1 MNPEYPFEIL
11 IKTVKTIRSL
21 KHAAGFKTQIIP
33 SVTIY
38 ITDNPT
44 YLGIVLNNWEK
55 VLHMVKSEQMVVHY
69 TDTQDSETVFLW
81 SCNPNEIL
89 QTPLSV

>member
-21 KHAAGFKTQIIP
+21 KHDAGFKTQIIP

-69 TDTQDSETVFLW
+69 TDTQDSENSFLM
-81 SCNPNEIL
+81 EL
-89 QTPLSV
+89 QPQ